1 MGGRESTTTWSPG
14 PASRAT
20 IPVFRPAWPCGRYVQ
35 HSVRHEFVMMAEVRS
50 MVSLLCDAEEWA
62 GLGLLGLID

>member
-1 MGGRESTTTWSPG
+1 MDTAYRYSD
-14 PASRAT
+14 
-20 IPVFRPAWPCGRYVQ
+20 RPGRYVPVPLY
-35 HSVRHEFVMMAEVRS
+35 SVRHEFVMMAEVRS